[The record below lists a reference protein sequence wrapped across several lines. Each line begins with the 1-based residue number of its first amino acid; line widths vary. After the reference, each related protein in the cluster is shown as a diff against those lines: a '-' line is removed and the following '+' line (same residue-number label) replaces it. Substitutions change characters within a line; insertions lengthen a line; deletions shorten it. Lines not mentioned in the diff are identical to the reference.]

1 MKCTL
6 NVKTLDMSIGLMTPM
21 SKLGFLEKWHKQ
33 EFDRT
38 LLAIFKQRI
47 YHQAKQN
54 IYANI
59 ENSRKCS
66 F

>member
-21 SKLGFLEKWHKQ
+21 SKLGFFEKWHKQ

-47 YHQAKQN
+47 YHQAKRE
-54 IYANI
+54 I
-59 ENSRKCS
+59 
-66 F
+66 